1 MMNRR
6 SFLRSL
12 SLAGLGLAA
21 IPELQL
27 LAEQGVESEDFSL
40 KIITDDVARALA
52 MLEAPL
58 ARSLAA
64 NKNLRY
70 SEVPLVGPHLA
81 DVVLFKNRRKLD
93 YRNSADELAQSVCEV
108 AKLLGLP
115 KKVENPVLMKFYTE
129 DRRLTSKTISIFGN
143 NVLITRLSLTESQD
157 TPQIESAEGRLSL
170 VIRNKSADTATATCR
185 HKTCMSTGPVNS
197 PGKNLEGHPSRI
209 RIAMERRDE
218 SGFDGITY

>member
-1 MMNRR
+1 MNRR
-6 SFLRSL
+6 SFLKSL

-27 LAEQGVESEDFSL
+27 LAEQGVEPEDFSL
-40 KIITDDVARALA
+40 KIITDDSARALA

-58 ARSLAA
+58 ARALAA

-108 AKLLGLP
+108 AKRLGLP
-115 KKVENPVLMKFYTE
+115 KQVENPVLMKFYTE
-129 DRRLTSKTISIFGN
+129 DRRLTSKTINLFGS
-143 NVLITRLSLTESQD
+143 NVLITRLSLTENQGA
-157 TPQIESAEGRLSL
+157 PQIESVNERLTL
-170 VIRNKSADTATATCR
+170 VIRNKSAKTMSSTCR
-185 HKTCMSTGPVNS
+185 HKTCTRMGAISS
-197 PGKNLEGHPSRI
+197 PGQNSACSPGQI
-209 RIAMERRDE
+209 RIAMEGRDE
-218 SGFDGITY
+218 SGFDGVTY